1 MKSFFKK
8 LYPFYLLWIEGWRDF
23 LTALPYLRRAR
34 VYLTADQAALAWAD
48 GHWSAGKGTVDG
60 QLLDATKV
68 LLRRLNLPVLPVSQ
82 VQTAVDAEVF
92 MSSPFPAE
100 STGSGFSRQLTDQ
113 GQLAVE
119 VAIFHR
125 RELDFLV
132 SKYSVY
138 ARGSLGPIPIR
149 VRRAELSARL
159 TWGLWFCVVALCMVM
174 VMMPLLNLRQQTILH
189 IQAFDRLQKSTAQL
203 QNQREILQQQYAQY
217 EQLVALQGSHPDPLL
232 ALDRV
237 SAALPDTSHLV
248 FFTLKAQQINMEGQT
263 PNALTLLN
271 QLQAAPGFAAVQLSG
286 AVQRHPQ
293 TGKDIFQMQM
303 RFQP

>member
-1 MKSFFKK
+1 MTSLFRR

-23 LTALPYLRRAR
+23 LAGLPFLKRAR
-34 VYLTADQAALAWAD
+34 AYVSTD
-48 GHWSAGKGTVDG
+48 GGVQTWVNGRWSAGQGAVEG
-60 QLLDATKV
+60 QLLDARKV
-68 LLRRLNLPVLPVSQ
+68 LLRRLNLPVLTPSQ
-82 VQTAVDAEVF
+82 VHTAVEAEVLV
-92 MSSPFPAE
+92 SSPFPAE
-100 STGSGFSRQLTDQ
+100 STASGFSSQLTER

-125 RELDFLV
+125 RELASLQPNL
-132 SKYSVY
+132 SVF
-138 ARGSLGPIPIR
+138 APGALGPIPIH
-149 VRRAELSARL
+149 VSRAQFSTRL
-159 TWGLWFCVVALCMVM
+159 TLGLWLCVVALVVVMVM
-174 VMMPLLNLRQQTILH
+174 VPLLNLRQQTILH

-203 QNQREILQQQYAQY
+203 QNQREVLQQQFAQH
-217 EQLVALQGSHPDPLL
+217 EQLVALQDIHPDPLL

-248 FFTLKAQQINMEGQT
+248 LFTLKARQINLEGQT

-271 QLQAAPGFAAVQLSG
+271 QLQSAPGFAAVQLSG

-303 RFQP
+303 RVQP